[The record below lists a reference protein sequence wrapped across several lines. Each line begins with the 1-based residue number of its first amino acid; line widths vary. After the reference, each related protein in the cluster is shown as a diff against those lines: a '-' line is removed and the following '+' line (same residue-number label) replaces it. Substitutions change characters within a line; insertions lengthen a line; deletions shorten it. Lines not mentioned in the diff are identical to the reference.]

1 MCETISNDT
10 DSLKL
15 KQVHIK
21 KSYLIHR
28 KEGDVIGLRDQG
40 YPGFLTE
47 KEYEIFTDFRNE
59 VYRRDKDF
67 RDTTFAFQSA
77 DEDEEYALCRWLRA
91 RKYNLDATIKMI
103 EEATECRADVK
114 RNNFYPS
121 LDVALGVESSLYKKE
136 YPQLYYGSS
145 KDGYPL
151 FISQPGRMNI
161 DAIELL
167 TTKSGLINYH
177 WHDMMHQFG
186 RKLKASKDKSN
197 GKFVRYEC
205 VCILDLKELSA
216 AKLGKRQMNIIKS
229 MTFIDSLCFPE
240 TLNKMMIINA
250 PAFFTMTWKIVRG
263 WIDER
268 TASKIEVI
276 GTDPKR
282 IFKKLSKIVD
292 PSDLPADYGG
302 SGIGIDEFFHSEM
315 LREAEDLRG
324 EGNPYRKIDEKSE
337 VIHLRGHST
346 TTRQFTLDKNS
357 AVKISIL
364 SKVKGDVFINVV
376 NRSKGVVI
384 SEKLHHALDGDTDPD
399 EFRSTRSDLNQ
410 ANCHYI
416 QGPGEFAVEFRPNKG
431 KGNIMYILKE
441 FAIEQPKV
449 IERPKSQ
456 AESIIRSGQ
465 SLLVGDF
472 ELMNI

>member
-15 KQVHIK
+15 KQIHMK
-21 KSYLIHR
+21 KSSLLHS
-28 KEGDVIGLRDQG
+28 KEGDAIGLRDQG

-47 KEYEIFTDFRNE
+47 KEYEIFTDFRNK

-103 EEATECRADVK
+103 EEATDCRADVK
-114 RNNFYPS
+114 RNDFYPS

-136 YPQLYYGSS
+136 YPQLYYGST

-186 RKLKASKDKSN
+186 RKLKASKDVSN
-197 GKFVRYEC
+197 GKFMRYEC
-205 VCILDLKELSA
+205 VCILDLKDLSA
-216 AKLGKRQMNIIKS
+216 SKLGKRQMNIIKS

-276 GTDPKR
+276 GTDQKR
-282 IFKKLSKIVD
+282 ILKKLSKIVD
-292 PSDLPADYGG
+292 PSNLPADYGG

-315 LREAEDLRG
+315 LREAEELRG
-324 EGNPYRKIDEKSE
+324 EGNPYRKVDEKSE

-346 TTRQFTLDKNS
+346 ATRHFTLAADT

-364 SKVKGDVFINVV
+364 SKLKGDVFISVLNHS
-376 NRSKGVVI
+376 RGAVI
-384 SEKLHHALDGDTDPD
+384 TEKLHHAFNSETDPD
-399 EFRSTRSDLNQ
+399 ELRSTRSDLSLADGQ
-410 ANCHYI
+410 YI
-416 QGPGEFAVEFRPNKG
+416 QGPGEFTVEFKANKG
-431 KGNIMYILKE
+431 RGNIMYILKE
-441 FAIEQPKV
+441 FVVEKPKV
-449 IERPKSQ
+449 IEKPKSQ
-456 AESIIRSGQ
+456 AELRIRSGQ

-472 ELMNI
+472 ELTNL

>member
-1 MCETISNDT
+1 MCETISNNN

-21 KSYLIHR
+21 KSSLLHS
-28 KEGDVIGLRDQG
+28 KEGVVIGLRDQG

-67 RDTTFAFQSA
+67 QDTTFAFQSA
-77 DEDEEYALCRWLRA
+77 DENEEYALCRWLRA

-103 EEATECRADVK
+103 EEATDCRADVK
-114 RNNFYPS
+114 SNNFYPS

-136 YPQLYYGSS
+136 YPQLYYGST

-197 GKFVRYEC
+197 GKFMRYEC
-205 VCILDLKELSA
+205 VCILDLKDLSA
-216 AKLGKRQMNIIKS
+216 SKLGKRQMNIIKS

-276 GTDPKR
+276 GTDQKR
-282 IFKKLSKIVD
+282 ILKKLSKIID

-302 SGIGIDEFFHSEM
+302 SGIGIDDFFHSEM
-315 LREAEDLRG
+315 LKEAEESRD
-324 EGNPYRKIDEKSE
+324 EGNPYRKTDENSE

-346 TTRQFTLDKNS
+346 TTRHFTLATNS
-357 AVKISIL
+357 AVRISVL
-364 SKVKGDVFINVV
+364 SKLRGDVSIRVL

-384 SEKLHHALDGDTDPD
+384 SEQLNHAFDGDTDPD
-399 EFRSTRSDLNQ
+399 ELRSTRSDLSQ
-410 ANCHYI
+410 ANGHYI
-416 QGPGEFAVEFRPNKG
+416 QGPGEFTVEFRVHKG
-431 KGNIMYILKE
+431 RGNIMYIRKDFVVE
-441 FAIEQPKV
+441 KPKV

-456 AESIIRSGQ
+456 AESKIRSGQ

-472 ELMNI
+472 ELMNV